1 MEICEYFLFYF
12 ILFYLFFF
20 ESLLFYQKITHMG
33 HLVTNTFVNFDQKL
47 EESWGLWVRE
57 QYFKGSLGEE

>member
-1 MEICEYFLFYF
+1 
-12 ILFYLFFF
+12 
-20 ESLLFYQKITHMG
+20 MG

-47 EESWGLWVRE
+47 KKLKKKPKKKKKTWGLWVRE